1 MQFADKNLQLWGV
14 QSGAQLK
21 RQRAAVAM
29 ETAEQRLQV
38 TALLANAHARALTCA
53 CARQVMHSREA
64 EAVRAREAAEQAL
77 LEAQEEARG
86 VGLLAAKKQREA
98 ERPPH
103 FEKYSQYTPS
113 QWLSTTGEIMGARA
127 KVPKADVTKP
137 LPRTGENGALQHWRR
152 GLVGCVQDWAGGSL
166 DNVVQLLMRLI
177 AHFGVEDKISSEL
190 VGVCDLLPSLACGR
204 MRCMRSPYP
213 EIGCIALSPCSLQKK
228 RDFAKK
234 CSLLRRK
241 SQNLTLRGALI

>member
-1 MQFADKNLQLWGV
+1 M
-14 QSGAQLK
+14 
-21 RQRAAVAM
+21 
-29 ETAEQRLQV
+29 
-38 TALLANAHARALTCA
+38 
-53 CARQVMHSREA
+53 
-64 EAVRAREAAEQAL
+64 
-77 LEAQEEARG
+77 
-86 VGLLAAKKQREA
+86 
-98 ERPPH
+98 
-103 FEKYSQYTPS
+103 
-113 QWLSTTGEIMGARA
+113 
-127 KVPKADVTKP
+127 PKADVTKP

-204 MRCMRSPYP
+204 MRCVRSPYP